1 MLLFNFI
8 FLMHGTFLSWIWL
21 MYTLFRLKEGK
32 QLSTVLSH
40 PAFQVDPL
48 AAIHHHLQSTQ
59 PVSDEKPKKK
69 SSKAERK
76 KKKKDKLKTSSGPQ
90 SMDFWLD
97 ARTFILSSFMSQAY
111 SYFGC
116 QKIIPIKFCIW
127 LTFYVDLS
135 NMVHYRE
142 TFFYYP
148 PWLEIKD
155 ANFPHRNG
163 EILPVVF
170 LWKELG
176 VFIWSIQTQ
185 LWRMCSSRLDIKDVI
200 RLKHSLLLKKKKKD

>member
-8 FLMHGTFLSWIWL
+8 FLFSWIWL

-69 SSKAERK
+69 SSKTERK

-97 ARTFILSSFMSQAY
+97 ARTFILSSFMSQTY

-116 QKIIPIKFCIW
+116 QKIILIKFCIW

-142 TFFYYP
+142 TFFLLSP
-148 PWLEIKD
+148 LAWNK
-155 ANFPHRNG
+155 R
-163 EILPVVF
+163 
-170 LWKELG
+170 WK
-176 VFIWSIQTQ
+176 FSTQ
-185 LWRMCSSRLDIKDVI
+185 KWWDSACCISMKRTWRFYMINSNSTMTNV
-200 RLKHSLLLKKKKKD
+200 